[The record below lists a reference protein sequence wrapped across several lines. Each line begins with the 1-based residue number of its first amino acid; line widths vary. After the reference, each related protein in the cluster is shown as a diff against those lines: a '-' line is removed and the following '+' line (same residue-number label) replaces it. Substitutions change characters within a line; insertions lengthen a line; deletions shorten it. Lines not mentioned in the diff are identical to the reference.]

1 MNWGYILHTAMAL
14 YLLAIFLWVQH
25 AMIVMTRLL
34 DDQKIMYEDITE
46 IKRQL
51 SISTQVYEGTKGV
64 GDE

>member
-25 AMIVMTRLL
+25 AMIELTRLRN
-34 DDQKIMYEDITE
+34 DQKIMYEDITE

-51 SISTQVYEGTKGV
+51 SINTQIYECTK
-64 GDE
+64 DERS